1 MVAIWHPHHRTWKF
15 GVMLGCPYGLGSVV
29 VTFNR
34 YPTMVTAAQRRLL
47 GLLTGAYFDDIICMD
62 VAATSR
68 QAKALGHWLYSTLG
82 TPPKPSKAFPCRL
95 TGPSLAQCRT

>member
-1 MVAIWHPHHRTWKF
+1 
-15 GVMLGCPYGLGSVV
+15 MLGCPYGLGSVV

-62 VAATSR
+62 VAATSQR
-68 QAKALGHWLYSTLG
+68 AKRLGNWLYATLG
-82 TPPKPSKAFPCRL
+82 TPPKPKNLSPCRPI
-95 TGPSLAQCRT
+95 GPFLALCQT